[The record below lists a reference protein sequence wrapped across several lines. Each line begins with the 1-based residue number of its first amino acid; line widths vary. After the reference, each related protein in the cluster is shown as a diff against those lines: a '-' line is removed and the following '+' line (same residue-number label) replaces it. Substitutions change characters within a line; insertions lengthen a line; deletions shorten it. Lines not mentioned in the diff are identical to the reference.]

1 MVCKIHGSVRYD
13 KVMSRFL
20 TSKKTEMAE
29 KFPLFFFFLNKCF
42 NNENSGTKHR
52 HVDPRRKT
60 VPWLHLE

>member
-29 KFPLFFFFLNKCF
+29 KFPLFFIFFKQMF
-42 NNENSGTKHR
+42 
-52 HVDPRRKT
+52 
-60 VPWLHLE
+60 